1 MSCVKC
7 SICFL
12 LLSTAGFLSC
22 EEEGNTDVAKTTPT
36 VEDQVTFGGN
46 SYALKDGLLRNYG
59 ATDNHYNIRFSVTDG
74 EFTSITTS
82 VDGIPTTVWMTSDAS
97 VEIVAAL
104 YSPGNDSFRANT
116 FGLADVPESAVN
128 NANLVGGYFFN
139 EAYAAVDVNADGEF
153 SEDERVAVSGGA
165 IQITG
170 TYPEYIISY
179 DLTLANGSNLR
190 GAYGGPYA
198 LDENPS

>member
-12 LLSTAGFLSC
+12 LLSTAGCLLSC
-22 EEEGNTDVAKTTPT
+22 EEEGNTDVAKTAPT

-82 VDGIPTTVWMTSDAS
+82 VDGIPYYRLD
-97 VEIVAAL
+97 
-104 YSPGNDSFRANT
+104 D
-116 FGLADVPESAVN
+116 FGCYRR
-128 NANLVGGYFFN
+128 GG
-139 EAYAAVDVNADGEF
+139 
-153 SEDERVAVSGGA
+153 GGA
-165 IQITG
+165 VFTWQRQLSGQILLAW
-170 TYPEYIISY
+170 
-179 DLTLANGSNLR
+179 LTCRRAQSIMLIW
-190 GAYGGPYA
+190 
-198 LDENPS
+198 